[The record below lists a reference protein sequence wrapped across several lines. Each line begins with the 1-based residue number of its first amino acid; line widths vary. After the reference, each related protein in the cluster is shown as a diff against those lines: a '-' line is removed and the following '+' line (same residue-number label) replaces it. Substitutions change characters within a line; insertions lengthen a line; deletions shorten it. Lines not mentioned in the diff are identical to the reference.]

1 MAAHDQHGA
10 DIRFDWGPNG
20 LDTLLAGGVRTV
32 VVVDVLR
39 FTTALDVACGRG
51 AAITPWP
58 LTDRGAAEEAVRRGA
73 RLAQAAP
80 PGGDVGTPS
89 LSPVSLRNLQVD
101 DHLLLPSPNGA
112 AVACRAAAAAGV
124 TVLAACLRNA
134 TAVAQAVTAFPL
146 GVVAAGE
153 RWPDG
158 SLRPAV
164 EDAWGAGAVIA
175 ALAGPAGPDPALGLL
190 ALLGEAVAQQAPTGR
205 SGPRRSVS
213 PEAGWIAAAVPADLT
228 DQLPRTASGRELN
241 EAGWSL
247 DIEVAAA
254 RDVSR
259 AVPRLDP
266 RGTFR
271 A

>member
-1 MAAHDQHGA
+1 MAPHDQHGA

-20 LDTLLAGGVRTV
+20 LDSLLAGGVRTI

-51 AAITPWP
+51 AAVTPWP
-58 LTDRGAAEEAVRRGA
+58 LADVGAAEAAEQRGA
-73 RLAQAAP
+73 RLAEAAV
-80 PGGDVGTPS
+80 PGGDVTAPS
-89 LSPVSLRNLQVD
+89 LSPVSLRNLQPS
-101 DHLLLPSPNGA
+101 DHVLLPSPNGA
-112 AVACRAAAAAGV
+112 ALSCQAAAAGV

-134 TAVAQAVTAFPL
+134 TAVAGAVTDFPL

-175 ALAGPAGPDPALGLL
+175 ALAGPAEPDAALGLL
-190 ALLGEAVAQQAPTGR
+190 ALFGEALQAPGAAAT
-205 SGPRRSVS
+205 PHRSVS
-213 PEAGWIAAAVPADLT
+213 AEAAWVAASLPADLASV
-228 DQLPRTASGRELN
+228 LARTASGRELE

-259 AVPRLDP
+259 TVPRLDP
-266 RGTFR
+266 KGTFR
-271 A
+271 S

>member
-1 MAAHDQHGA
+1 
-10 DIRFDWGPNG
+10 
-20 LDTLLAGGVRTV
+20 
-32 VVVDVLR
+32 
-39 FTTALDVACGRG
+39 VACGRG
-51 AAITPWP
+51 AAVTPWP
-58 LTDRGAAEEAVRRGA
+58 LADEVAAEEAARRGA
-73 RLAQAAP
+73 LLAQTEPA
-80 PGGDVGTPS
+80 GGDLSAPS
-89 LSPVSLRNLQVD
+89 LSPVSLRNLQPS

-112 AVACRAAAAAGV
+112 AVACRAAAAGV
-124 TVLAACLRNA
+124 IVLAACLRNA

-153 RWPDG
+153 RWPNG

-175 ALAGPAGPDPALGLL
+175 ALAGPAGPHPALGLL
-190 ALLGEAVAQQAPTGR
+190 ALLGDAVAQQAPTGR

-228 DQLPRTASGRELN
+228 DQLPRTASGYELN
-241 EAGWSL
+241 EAGWFL

-266 RGTFR
+266 TGSFR

>member
-20 LDTLLAGGVRTV
+20 LDALLAGGVRTV

-51 AAITPWP
+51 AAVTPWP
-58 LTDRGAAEEAVRRGA
+58 LTDSGAAEEAVRRGA
-73 RLAQAAP
+73 RLALAAP
-80 PGGDVGTPS
+80 AGGDVSEPS
-89 LSPVSLRNLQVD
+89 LSPVSLRNLQPS
-101 DHLLLPSPNGA
+101 DHLVLPSPNGA
-112 AVACRAAAAAGV
+112 AVACQAAAAAAGV

-134 TAVAQAVTAFPL
+134 TAVAGAVTDFPL

-175 ALAGPAGPDPALGLL
+175 ALSPPPEADPAL
-190 ALLGEAVAQQAPTGR
+190 ALFALFSDPGSDARHPAAAPSRTL
-205 SGPRRSVS
+205 S
-213 PEAGWIAAAVPADLT
+213 PEATWAASSVPADLT
-228 DQLPRTASGRELN
+228 MLLKQTASGRELDQ
-241 EAGWSL
+241 AGWAL

-254 RDVSR
+254 RDVSQT
-259 AVPRLDP
+259 VPRLDKT
-266 RGTFR
+266 GTFR
-271 A
+271 G